1 MKGFAIA
8 ASLLIVSAAP
18 AFAQQQQ
25 QQPPPQQQQ
34 VPAKPPAQTPAPAAP
49 AAAPVPPAVFPQGA
63 KVAFVDFQRIA
74 NESAEGKI
82 STTKLQTL
90 MQKKQAEG
98 ADRAKQ
104 LQANQQKLQT
114 SGSMMNEAART
125 QLEKEIER
133 QQVDGQRFQQDAQAE
148 VQELQNELQAEFQK
162 KLIPVLQAI
171 LQEKGLQLILSRAD
185 AGIVVFD
192 PGLDLSAEVVKR
204 LDAGT
209 LKPSATPKP

>member
-1 MKGFAIA
+1 MKGFALA
-8 ASLLIVSAAP
+8 ASLLLVSAAP
-18 AFAQQQQ
+18 ALAQQQQ
-25 QQPPPQQQQ
+25 QQPQQQQ
-34 VPAKPPAQTPAPAAP
+34 VPVKPPAQTPVPQAPAP

-114 SGSMMNEAART
+114 SGAMMNEAART
-125 QLEKEIER
+125 ALEKEIER

-162 KLIPVLQAI
+162 KLIPVLQAL
-171 LQEKGLQLILSRAD
+171 LQEKGLQMILSRAD

-192 PGLDLSAEVVKR
+192 PGLDLSGEVVKR
-204 LDAGT
+204 LDSAT
-209 LKPSATPKP
+209 LKAPTTPKP